1 MRDLLSE
8 APKCRECGIG
18 NQYNSKSNDTH
29 WFAYNTNKNKGER
42 YSRVP
47 RLSDTRY
54 SAKGTKSRVP
64 RLSDTR
70 YSAKGTK
77 GKLRYAS
84 RAILKCVTYPR
95 SQYIPVGY
103 VWGAAG
109 SHPHYGQSPFAF
121 IKAIQNF

>member
-54 SAKGTKSRVP
+54 SAKGTK
-64 RLSDTR
+64 
-70 YSAKGTK
+70 
-77 GKLRYAS
+77 GKWRYAS
-84 RAILKCVTYPR
+84 SKAILKCVTYPR